1 MPELLSLFPHGAS
14 RRCPPTVTFAP
25 GHGCLGLDDH
35 HDGDSSVYLALPLP
49 EASAYF
55 YCSIWLG
62 LMGWNLCMVR
72 VQGVPAP
79 SGWNG
84 GLFGRFG
91 NDKRFSVC
99 GVGGAGDLEGDI
111 EVFFI
116 DGGDDLAGCRGLDC
130 LAGVID

>member
-1 MPELLSLFPHGAS
+1 MP
-14 RRCPPTVTFAP
+14 TTK
-25 GHGCLGLDDH
+25 
-35 HDGDSSVYLALPLP
+35 DGTPVYKALPQP

-79 SGWNG
+79 SGWIG

-91 NDKRFSVC
+91 NDKRFAVC
-99 GVGGAGDLEGDI
+99 GVGDAGDLEVDV
-111 EVFFI
+111 EVFFT
-116 DGGDDLAGCRGLDC
+116 DRGDDLAGCGGLDC
-130 LAGVID
+130 LAGAID